1 MGNPF
6 LPRRGEGANATTGSR
21 DAAPS
26 SLGGLSKRTQAQ
38 RVQSAPL
45 WSLRMREQQS
55 PVDMLARMPRLA
67 TPLVQPAT
75 WRPAP
80 AALPVRLQATGTGLG
95 TQNPQ

>member
-6 LPRRGEGANATTGSR
+6 LPRRGEGANATPGSR
-21 DAAPS
+21 DAAPT

-67 TPLVQPAT
+67 TPFVQPAT
-75 WRPAP
+75 WRPVP
-80 AALPVRLQATGTGLG
+80 AALPVRLQSTATGMG